1 MRDLYDPEFYFERLE
16 NLFLTRKFNWA
27 RARNA
32 YWREHR
38 WQKWKSQ
45 SVDAVL
51 AAGLFLR
58 LMKNVPDPEL
68 RRIYRRRMTTML
80 RRRPD
85 PNLLFICVIKC
96 AMHYHHYT
104 MSRQMTEPNK
114 LVNTF

>member
-1 MRDLYDPEFYFERLE
+1 MSIGANIRG
-16 NLFLTRKFNWA
+16 K
-27 RARNA
+27 
-32 YWREHR
+32 
-38 WQKWKSQ
+38 KWKSQ
-45 SVDAVL
+45 SVDAVR
-51 AAGLFLR
+51 AIGLFVR

-85 PNLLFICVIKC
+85 PNVLFICVLKC

-104 MSRQMTEPNK
+104 MSRQMADRRR